1 MMVLKRQ
8 AVLLSFALLG
18 LSASAWAQGL
28 ASLRGT
34 VADPSGAVVPTA
46 TVTVTQ
52 VGTGLSRSVVTNT
65 QGDYLIPS
73 LRPANYILSVEA
85 KGFQQYTQT
94 GITLAA
100 DQSATVNVRME
111 VGQATERVTIVA
123 AATQVDTTTGT
134 QKQVITQTQIV
145 ELPLNG
151 RNAAALTMLVAGASP
166 PPSGGGGSLQG
177 LTKQFPSQIAV
188 STNGAQEDQVSY
200 QLDGASYND
209 GFFSTN
215 LPFPFP
221 DSLQEFSVQTSNYA
235 AQYGNNSGGMV
246 NIITKS
252 GTNSIHGDVF
262 EFNRNA
268 VLNARNFFAQKRDQ
282 LKRNQFGFFLG
293 GPIVLPKIY
302 NGRDRTFWS
311 FGYQGTL
318 IRNIGNTSSSLLPT
332 QEELNGDF
340 SAYLDARNP
349 NNPLGKV
356 AQIIDPQTGQAFPGN
371 QIPKSRFDP
380 AALAVEKYLPHP
392 AGTGL
397 IYYQA
402 PIIQNQHETVERV
415 DHSFSSADRLTVRA
429 TWNDFS
435 NHYVWDPQN
444 LVVLSGGSEITAQDY
459 LLHETHIFRPN
470 LLNEFRFTYWRL
482 KSSRGPAPQSP
493 NMTDFGVTN
502 IVQSVPK
509 AIQSISV
516 SGFFSIGEN
525 PLAAFPR
532 QGFTWA
538 DDSSWVHGSHDF
550 RFGVSAD
557 WNRVEQVNNYGE
569 DGFYTF
575 TSDVTNV
582 ALASFLL
589 GSMRTFYQGWND
601 VPQDG
606 RDLFLGF
613 YAQDSYRV
621 SKRFTINY
629 GLRYE
634 PGIPWKII
642 RGRTNYFTPANYYA
656 NVRSQLFTNA
666 PQGLLFEG
674 DPGFPAG
681 TSRGLTND
689 LNNIMPRF
697 GFAWDVFG
705 NGKTSVRG
713 GGGLFYNTRLGGD
726 QLNSGAGGA
735 AAPYNPSIT
744 ITSPQGPFSNPYLGI
759 TNPFPA
765 PFPPPSNFIFPAPL
779 AVGTEDGSQLHMVA
793 PVEYNWNLTLERELV
808 LGWLLRA
815 AYVGS
820 HGTHIRDF
828 VDLNPAVYIPGS
840 TLSTDRRRP
849 FAGYSSIT
857 MPDYDANSSY
867 NALQLTLEKRFNQSR
882 FLHDATLMA
891 NYTYSKSI
899 DTVPA
904 GSGVEGVTPSPIPYW
919 MPGRHQMDRGVSEFN
934 HTHNVVISY
943 DWPLPR
949 LAALNG
955 LARAFLGSWEL
966 TGILTAQSGF
976 PFTVTAGKDQSLTGL
991 GQDRGVITG
1000 PPKGSGAC
1008 GNRVPCVDF
1017 LNRSSFTLPAIGTF
1031 GNIGKNSLA
1040 GPNLITW
1047 DMGIFKNFPFSER
1060 YRIQFRAEF
1069 FNIFNRAN
1077 FSNPSGNVSSGS
1089 FGTITGAGDP
1099 RIGQLALK
1107 LFF

>member
-1 MMVLKRQ
+1 MTAKKQSILLSLI
-8 AVLLSFALLG
+8 AVLGFSG
-18 LSASAWAQGL
+18 PTRAQGL

-34 VADPSGAVVPTA
+34 VADPSGAVVPMS
-46 TVTVTQ
+46 TVTLTQ
-52 VGTGLSRSVVTNT
+52 VGTGFSRTVTTNAE
-65 QGDYLIPS
+65 GDYLIPS
-73 LRPANYILSVEA
+73 LPPANYVLTVRA
-85 KGFQQYTQT
+85 TGFQEFTQA
-94 GITLAA
+94 GITLQAA
-100 DQSATVNVRME
+100 QSATVNVRME
-111 VGQATERVTIVA
+111 LGQATEKVTIVA

-134 QKQVITQTQIV
+134 QKQVINQTQMV

-151 RNAAALTMLVAGASP
+151 RNAAELTMLVAGASP

-177 LTKQFPSQIAV
+177 LTKQFPSEIAV

-221 DSLQEFSVQTSNYA
+221 DALQEFSVQTSNYA
-235 AQYGNNSGGMV
+235 AQYGNNSGGVV

-268 VLNARNFFAQKRDQ
+268 VLNARNFFAQTRDQ
-282 LKRNQFGFFLG
+282 LKRNQFGFALG
-293 GPIVLPKIY
+293 GPVVIPKIY
-302 NGRDRTFWS
+302 NGRDRTFWF

-318 IRNIGNTSSSLLPT
+318 IRNIGNTNSSLLPT
-332 QEELNGDF
+332 PDDLNGDF
-340 SAYLDARNP
+340 SAYLDASNP

-356 AQIIDPQTGQAFPGN
+356 VRIVDPQTGQPFPGN
-371 QIPKSRFDP
+371 QISKNRFDP
-380 AALAVEKYLPHP
+380 ASLGVEKYLPHP
-392 AGTGL
+392 TGTGL
-397 IYYQA
+397 IYYQN
-402 PIIQNQHETVERV
+402 PIIQNEHETVERV
-415 DHSFSSADRLTVRA
+415 DHLFNNADRLTVRA
-429 TWNDFS
+429 TWNDFA

-470 LLNEFRFTYWRL
+470 LLNDFRFTYWRL
-482 KSSRGPAPQSP
+482 KSSRGPAPESP
-493 NMTDFGVTN
+493 NMYDFGVTN

-532 QGFTWA
+532 QGFTSA
-538 DDSSWVHGSHDF
+538 DDFSWVHGSHDL
-550 RFGVSAD
+550 RFGFSAD

-575 TSDVTNV
+575 TSDVTNL
-582 ALASFLL
+582 ALASFLM
-589 GSMRTFYQGWND
+589 GTMRSFFQDWNQ

-621 SKRFTINY
+621 SKRLTLNY

-642 RGRTNYFTPANYYA
+642 RGRTNYFTPANYEA
-656 NVRSQLFTNA
+656 NVRSQLFVDA
-666 PQGLLFEG
+666 PRGLLFQG

-689 LNNIMPRF
+689 MNNIMPRF

-705 NGKTSVRG
+705 TGRTAIRG
-713 GGGLFYNTRLGGD
+713 GAGLFYNTRLGGD
-726 QLNSGAGGA
+726 QLNSGAGGP

-744 ITSPQGPFSNPYLGI
+744 ITSPQGPFSNPYLGV

-765 PFPPPSNFIFPAPL
+765 PFPPPSDFIFPAPL
-779 AVGTEDGSQLHMVA
+779 GVGTADGSHLNMVA
-793 PVEYNWNLTLERELV
+793 PVEYNWNLTIEHELV
-808 LGWLLRA
+808 PGWLLRA

-849 FAGYSSIT
+849 FAGYSDIT
-857 MPDYDANSSY
+857 MPDYDANSAY
-867 NALQLTLEKRFNQSR
+867 NAVQVSLEKRFTQGS
-882 FLHDATLMA
+882 FLHGATLMA

-899 DTVPA
+899 DTVPV
-904 GSGVEGVTPSPIPYW
+904 GSGVEGVTPSTIPYW
-919 MPGRHQMDRGVSEFN
+919 MSGRHQMDRGVSEFD
-934 HTHNVVISY
+934 HTHNMVISY
-943 DWPLPR
+943 DWPLPN
-949 LAALNG
+949 LSALNG

-976 PFTVTAGKDQSLTGL
+976 PFTVMAGKDQSQTGL
-991 GQDRGVITG
+991 GRT
-1000 PPKGSGAC
+1000 A
-1008 GNRVPCVDF
+1008 
-1017 LNRSSFTLPAIGTF
+1017 A
-1031 GNIGKNSLA
+1031 
-1040 GPNLITW
+1040 
-1047 DMGIFKNFPFSER
+1047 
-1060 YRIQFRAEF
+1060 
-1069 FNIFNRAN
+1069 
-1077 FSNPSGNVSSGS
+1077 
-1089 FGTITGAGDP
+1089 
-1099 RIGQLALK
+1099 
-1107 LFF
+1107 